1 MGNSELIFPESGLV
15 VLEFDET
22 ATGGVAK
29 FVGGNTKVQRVC
41 DLELIA
47 LLCQSD
53 VNVLY
58 FISLV
63 VLISSI

>member
-29 FVGGNTKVQRVC
+29 FVGGNTKVQEHVIWSSLLYSVNLMGSSRT
-41 DLELIA
+41 LIVFH
-47 LLCQSD
+47 LS
-53 VNVLY
+53 
-58 FISLV
+58 
-63 VLISSI
+63 